1 MVMRVYLKNIAI
13 VLLLARAVLGAASA
27 DVIQLKSG
35 GHVDGTITAEDEK
48 RIILNIG
55 TGTITIQ
62 KNNIAS
68 IIYSSGSTTAA
79 VVPAEKR
86 SFVFTDENTP
96 KELLDIL
103 HSLHKL
109 EEQRFN
115 AGQTYQRLLALQ
127 KTSEQDDKRFIQLQ
141 DQQLA
146 LTKELSQPPSRNN
159 NAIKNYNNRVAQLN
173 GMGADILELGKKNE
187 KTHSAIDQCR
197 RDLSD
202 YTATLFMFADQVK
215 QRKQQRSMADA
226 ATASSFFAAMNR
238 SLHGYLGETRQVQ
251 IPYQQNKHSA
261 QVIAKLNG
269 TISASFVVDTGCTG
283 MTISEKLANKLNLTP
298 MKQQATATLA
308 NGSTVK
314 CQVARL
320 DSVEVEGM
328 RVNNILVM
336 IMPNSPNNEVD
347 GLLGMSFLMAF
358 NIRLDPTAN
367 TVTLTQFA
375 PR

>member
-13 VLLLARAVLGAASA
+13 VLLLARAVVGAASA

-55 TGTITIQ
+55 TGTLTIQ

-68 IIYSSGSTTAA
+68 IIHSSGSTTAA

-127 KTSEQDDKRFIQLQ
+127 KTSEQDDKRFVQLQ

-173 GMGADILELGKKNE
+173 GMGADILELSKKNE
-187 KTHSAIDQCR
+187 KTHAAIDQCR

>member
-1 MVMRVYLKNIAI
+1 M
-13 VLLLARAVLGAASA
+13 
-27 DVIQLKSG
+27 
-35 GHVDGTITAEDEK
+35 
-48 RIILNIG
+48 
-55 TGTITIQ
+55 
-62 KNNIAS
+62 
-68 IIYSSGSTTAA
+68 
-79 VVPAEKR
+79 
-86 SFVFTDENTP
+86 
-96 KELLDIL
+96 
-103 HSLHKL
+103 
-109 EEQRFN
+109 
-115 AGQTYQRLLALQ
+115 
-127 KTSEQDDKRFIQLQ
+127 
-141 DQQLA
+141 
-146 LTKELSQPPSRNN
+146 
-159 NAIKNYNNRVAQLN
+159 
-173 GMGADILELGKKNE
+173 
-187 KTHSAIDQCR
+187 
-197 RDLSD
+197 
-202 YTATLFMFADQVK
+202 
-215 QRKQQRSMADA
+215 
-226 ATASSFFAAMNR
+226 
-238 SLHGYLGETRQVQ
+238 Q

-269 TISASFVVDTGCTG
+269 TTSASFVVDTGCTG

-314 CQVARL
+314 CQIARL

>member
-1 MVMRVYLKNIAI
+1 MRVYLKKITI
-13 VLLLARAVLGAASA
+13 VLLLGCTVLGTASA

-35 GHVDGTITAEDEK
+35 GHVDGTITSEDEK
-48 RIILNIG
+48 RIVLSIG
-55 TGTITIQ
+55 KGAITIQ
-62 KNNIAS
+62 KSDVAS
-68 IIYSSGSTTAA
+68 IVHSSGSTTTAA
-79 VVPAEKR
+79 VPAEKR

-96 KELLDIL
+96 KGLLDIL

-115 AGQTYQRLLALQ
+115 AWQTYQRLLALQ

-187 KTHSAIDQCR
+187 KTHAAIDQCR

-202 YTATLFMFADQVK
+202 YTAALFTCVDQVK
-215 QRKQQRSMADA
+215 QRKQQRPVADP
-226 ATASSFFAAMNR
+226 TTVSNFFMVVDNALR
-238 SLHGYLGETRQVQ
+238 GYLSETRQVQ

-269 TISASFVVDTGCTG
+269 TTSASFVVDTGCTG

-314 CQVARL
+314 CQIARL

-328 RVNNILVM
+328 RVNNIVVM